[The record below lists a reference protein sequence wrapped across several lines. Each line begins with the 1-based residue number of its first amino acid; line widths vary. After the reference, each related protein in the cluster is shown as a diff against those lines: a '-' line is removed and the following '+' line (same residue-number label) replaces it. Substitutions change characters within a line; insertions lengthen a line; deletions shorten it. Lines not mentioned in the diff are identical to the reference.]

1 MRSNIKDSR
10 ELSGNAEP
18 VTLIDDDGR
27 QLNQGYIWLIDA
39 RQGWKEKRGKN
50 KKNKNKK
57 GISKNEK

>member
-39 RQGWKEKRGKN
+39 RQGWKEK
-50 KKNKNKK
+50 
-57 GISKNEK
+57 